1 MKNMFAS
8 VNNKDK
14 KLSIAYLKNPI
25 VIVVL
30 SILFLCILCTTLMC
44 TMPFKR
50 LGKYAGEP
58 PLTQADVD
66 KMYDQVAN
74 MHNRGDYS
82 IPEFLKPVGDDTIE
96 IHKGGGYDIYFGMN
110 YSPELMMNTNLRFIT
125 HAVTNKNLTDKMNVK
140 IYVSD
145 FYIGETKVEVKEIK
159 PSFFLT
165 YGLKEGYQS
174 RMFSYL
180 SLRRS
185 INVIDYAADGAGIR
199 KTSGLIM
206 IYAEL
211 PPNYK
216 LINSTEEDTP
226 VSVER

>member
-30 SILFLCILCTTLMC
+30 SILFLCILCTTLMY
-44 TMPFKR
+44 TMPFKK

-66 KMYDQVAN
+66 KMYNQITN
-74 MHNRGDYS
+74 MHSRGDYS
-82 IPEFLKPVGDDTIE
+82 IPEFLKPVGADTLE
-96 IHKGGGYDIYFGMN
+96 IRQGGGYDIYFGMN
-110 YSPELMMNTNLRFIT
+110 YSPKLMMNTNLRFIT

-140 IYVSD
+140 IYISD
-145 FYIGETKVEVKEIK
+145 FYIGETKVEVKKIE
-159 PSFFLT
+159 PSFFLN
-165 YGLKEGYQS
+165 YGVKEEYKS

-180 SLRRS
+180 TLEKS
-185 INVIDYAADGAGIR
+185 INIFDYAADGTGIR

-226 VSVER
+226 MSVER

>member
-8 VNNKDK
+8 VSNKDK

-25 VIVVL
+25 VMIVL

-44 TMPFKR
+44 TMPFKK

-66 KMYDQVAN
+66 KMYDQIAN
-74 MHNRGDYS
+74 LHSRGDYS
-82 IPEFLKPVGDDTIE
+82 IPEYLKPVGEDTLE
-96 IHKGGGYDIYFGMN
+96 IRKGGGYDIYFGMN
-110 YSPELMMNTNLRFIT
+110 YSSELMMNTNLRFIT

-140 IYVSD
+140 IYISD
-145 FYIGETKVEVKEIK
+145 FYIGETKIQVKEINADL
-159 PSFFLT
+159 FLIF
-165 YGLKEGYQS
+165 GKKEGYEN

-180 SLRRS
+180 SLDES
-185 INVIDYAADGAGIR
+185 VNIIDYAADGTGTR

-211 PPNYK
+211 PPNYT

-226 VSVER
+226 VSVEW